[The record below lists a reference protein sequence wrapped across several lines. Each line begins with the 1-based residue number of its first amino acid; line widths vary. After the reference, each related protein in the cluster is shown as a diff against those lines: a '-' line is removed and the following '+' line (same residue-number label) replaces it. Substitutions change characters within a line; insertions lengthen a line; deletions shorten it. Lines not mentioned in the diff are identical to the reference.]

1 MLLND
6 DSAKDMVVIQT
17 LNESGD
23 QSIVENFN
31 EIIKNSPLN
40 ANDIM
45 ALHKSKVLPIEEE
58 NAIEAAR
65 AEEEDAYQQ
74 EVINFL
80 NVVNEKESE
89 VDIHQISQDLRDLK
103 DAQSVDR
110 LSSFRA
116 H

>member
-45 ALHKSKVLPIEEE
+45 ALHKSKVLPIAEE
-58 NAIEAAR
+58 NAAR